1 MRHVK
6 TRNVNVEEERA
17 MMGYGWGMGVGWIF
31 MLVFWV
37 VLIGLI
43 VWAVTRLL
51 PSSGTRDGGD
61 RAEVPEEILDR
72 RFASGEIDA
81 EEYQRVRDQLAAT
94 RAGRR

>member
-1 MRHVK
+1 
-6 TRNVNVEEERA
+6 
-17 MMGYGWGMGVGWIF
+17 MGYGWGMGVGWIF

-51 PSSGTRDGGD
+51 PSSGTRVGGD
-61 RAEVPEEILDR
+61 RAAAPEEILDR